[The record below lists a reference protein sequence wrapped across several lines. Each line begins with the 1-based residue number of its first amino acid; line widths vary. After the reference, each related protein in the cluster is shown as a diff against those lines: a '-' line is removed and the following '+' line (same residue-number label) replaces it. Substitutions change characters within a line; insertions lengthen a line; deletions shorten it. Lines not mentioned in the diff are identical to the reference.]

1 MATVCEYCGHKTNEV
16 KSGGGIEPK
25 GKKISLNVT
34 DVTDMSRDVLKSET
48 CSLMI
53 PELEFEMGGYALGG
67 RFTTLEGLLDN
78 VLEQVSNN
86 PFGGDSVSSEQKQ
99 KLEQFKIDFISLKEV
114 KKPFIIILDDPAGN
128 SYIQNTYAPD
138 SDPEMTI
145 GNYHIFFLTS
155 RERFRGKSLLESWGT
170 TFLPD

>member
-1 MATVCEYCGHKTNEV
+1 
-16 KSGGGIEPK
+16 
-25 GKKISLNVT
+25 
-34 DVTDMSRDVLKSET
+34 
-48 CSLMI
+48 MI

-86 PFGGDSVSSEQKQ
+86 PFGGDSVSPEQKQ
-99 KLEQFKIDFISLKEV
+99 KLEQFKIDFNALKEV

-138 SDPEMTI
+138 PDPEMTI
-145 GNYHIFFLTS
+145 DSY
-155 RERFRGKSLLESWGT
+155 ERSFEQNDDLGLNDMKTEDYGENEEK
-170 TFLPD
+170 